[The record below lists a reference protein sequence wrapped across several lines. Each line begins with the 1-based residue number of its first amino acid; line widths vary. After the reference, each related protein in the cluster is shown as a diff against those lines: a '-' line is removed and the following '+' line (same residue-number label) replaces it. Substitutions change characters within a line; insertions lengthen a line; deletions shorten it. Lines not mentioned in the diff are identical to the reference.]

1 MKLKKSSLSA
11 RMLEFNPNNI
21 FMVVETKIVEACKD
35 VAENKKNLKF
45 GFMYLIS
52 ELSDDGGFSIHLDVT
67 MDHFDKNYKFENVSI
82 ITILYLF

>member
-1 MKLKKSSLSA
+1 
-11 RMLEFNPNNI
+11 
-21 FMVVETKIVEACKD
+21 
-35 VAENKKNLKF
+35 
-45 GFMYLIS
+45 MYLIS